1 MAAWE
6 RCRDRIEALEGSLR
20 AWAWQAPLGDQRASA
35 GAAGA
40 LDGYVVGV
48 KDIIDVAGMPTRA
61 GSPLTSPDPVRADAP
76 AVARLR
82 AAGAAIAGKTQCTQW
97 ALNDPAPTRNPW
109 VPDRTPGGSSA
120 GSAVA
125 VAAGMCTATIDTQTA
140 GDVLRP
146 AAYNG
151 VVGLKPT
158 IGWVTTDGS
167 QPVAPTID
175 TIGVTARRADH
186 AAAVAAAI
194 ADDPARFSIGAVPGP
209 PRLGVL
215 TDPFADGTGPAVR
228 ANLRETLQRL
238 ADAGAK
244 VAAASCPVDLSLLHA
259 AHRIITFAECAAEHL
274 AAAQGGLEGYG
285 PRARE
290 LIDLG
295 VVTPAHAYLHAQ
307 RVRRDTTRRL
317 ATMFSGA
324 DVILLPVVPEPAP
337 SRATTGDSRL
347 QIPWTLC
354 GFPAL
359 SLPTGL
365 SPTGLP
371 LAIQFIAGLND
382 EPALL
387 AAAHWSEQVLGL
399 NLAAPPE

>member
-1 MAAWE
+1 
-6 RCRDRIEALEGSLR
+6 
-20 AWAWQAPLGDQRASA
+20 
-35 GAAGA
+35 
-40 LDGYVVGV
+40 
-48 KDIIDVAGMPTRA
+48 
-61 GSPLTSPDPVRADAP
+61 
-76 AVARLR
+76 
-82 AAGAAIAGKTQCTQW
+82 
-97 ALNDPAPTRNPW
+97 
-109 VPDRTPGGSSA
+109 
-120 GSAVA
+120 
-125 VAAGMCTATIDTQTA
+125 
-140 GDVLRP
+140 
-146 AAYNG
+146 
-151 VVGLKPT
+151 
-158 IGWVTTDGS
+158 
-167 QPVAPTID
+167 
-175 TIGVTARRADH
+175 
-186 AAAVAAAI
+186 
-194 ADDPARFSIGAVPGP
+194 
-209 PRLGVL
+209 
-215 TDPFADGTGPAVR
+215 
-228 ANLRETLQRL
+228 
-238 ADAGAK
+238 
-244 VAAASCPVDLSLLHA
+244 
-259 AHRIITFAECAAEHL
+259 
-274 AAAQGGLEGYG
+274 
-285 PRARE
+285 
-290 LIDLG
+290 LG